1 MILERRLA
9 AILAA
14 DVVGYSRLT
23 REDEQATLVAFSK
36 LREDFIEPL
45 IVRHHGRVVKVMGD
59 GYLVEFNSAVNAVQ
73 CAVAWQQGVT
83 EAQDTKTLT
92 FRIGVNLGDIVVEG
106 DDILG
111 DGVNLAAR
119 LEGLAD
125 PGGIVISDMVQKNVC
140 HKLHYKFIDQG
151 KQTLKNIDQ
160 ALRTWKWV
168 DGDVNAAVAGN
179 VVATGEKPTIAV
191 LAFKNLSG
199 DPEQE
204 YFSDGVSEDIITELG
219 RCPELFVIARNSS
232 FAYKNAQILA
242 GNIGRDLGVQYLVQG
257 SVRKAGERV
266 RISVQL
272 VDTETGNQIWAERY
286 DRQLEDIFELQDEIT
301 RSVVTVL
308 PVRLQSA
315 IVERAKRKPVKSLSA
330 YDFVLRARYLEN
342 HTSDKVP
349 EILELLKTAIELD
362 PTYARAFGMLALVQA
377 YSVFTFSPIGDDPTA
392 SAEVNIRK
400 ALSLDPDDHLIQ
412 SDAAHVYLI
421 AGKHH
426 LSEKHIK
433 RAYALNPND
442 IYLQIERGIITNYCG
457 DSQLGLEILKT
468 ALAHDP
474 LARDHWFESLA
485 EASYMLRKYEDAIE
499 LYEQW
504 QNPPVHM
511 LTHLAACY
519 AQLGQMDNA
528 RQAVEEFERRRPAN
542 SDFEFYAN
550 AHARLCKRSED
561 ANHWVEG
568 YRKAGLIGH
577 SLADS

>member
-23 REDEQATLVAFSK
+23 RENEEATLAAFSK
-36 LREDFIEPL
+36 LREGFIGPL
-45 IVRHHGRVVKVMGD
+45 IAQHRGRIVKVMGD
-59 GYLVEFNSAVNAVQ
+59 GYLVEFKSAVDAVQ

-83 EAQDTKTLT
+83 KAQNSQVLT
-92 FRIGVNLGDIVVEG
+92 FRIGINLGDIVVED

-119 LEGLAD
+119 LEALAD
-125 PGGIVISDMVQKNVC
+125 PGGIVISDMVQESIC
-140 HKLHYKFIDQG
+140 HKLDFKFVDQG
-151 KQTLKNIDQ
+151 QQPLKNIDQ
-160 ALRTWKWV
+160 PLRTWKWI
-168 DGDVNAAVAGN
+168 DGCANPPAAGN
-179 VVATGEKPTIAV
+179 LATTGDKPTIAV
-191 LAFKNLSG
+191 LAFKNLSD

-219 RCPELFVIARNSS
+219 RFPELFVIARNSS
-232 FAYKNAQILA
+232 FAYKNSHTLA
-242 GNIGRDLGVQYLVQG
+242 ADIGRDLGVQYLVQG

-286 DRQLEDIFELQDEIT
+286 DKQLEDIFELQDEIT

-315 IVERAKRKPVKSLSA
+315 IVERAKRKPVKGLSA
-330 YDFVLRARYLEN
+330 YDYVLRARYLEN
-342 HTSDKVP
+342 HTSDRVP
-349 EILELLKTAIELD
+349 EILQLLKTAIELN
-362 PTYARAFGMLALVQA
+362 PTCARAFSMLAFVQA
-377 YSVFTFSPIGDDPTA
+377 YSVFTFSPVGNDPIVA
-392 SAEVNIRK
+392 AEANIRNS
-400 ALSLDPDDHLIQ
+400 LNLDPDDHLIQ
-412 SDAAHVYLI
+412 SEAAHVYLI
-421 AGKHH
+421 AGRHH
-426 LSEKHIK
+426 LAEKHIQ

-442 IYLQIERGIITNYCG
+442 ISLQIYRGIIANYCG
-457 DSQLGLEILKT
+457 DSQLGLEMLRT
-468 ALAHDP
+468 ALSHDP

-485 EASYMLRKYEDAIE
+485 EASYMLRKYEEAIE
-499 LYEQW
+499 LYQQW

-519 AQLGQMDNA
+519 AQLGKMDNA
-528 RQAVEEFERRRPAN
+528 HQAVEEFERKRPAN
-542 SDFEFYAN
+542 SDFRFYAK
-550 AHARLCKRSED
+550 AHARLCKRPED
-561 ANHWVEG
+561 ANHWLEG

-577 SLADS
+577 DVDET

>member
-1 MILERRLA
+1 MSLERRLA

-23 REDEQATLVAFSK
+23 REDEEATLLAFSK
-36 LREDFIEPL
+36 LRKDFIDPL
-45 IVRHHGRVVKVMGD
+45 VADYHGRIVKVMGD
-59 GYLVEFNSAVNAVQ
+59 GYLVEFKSAVDAVQ
-73 CAVAWQQGVT
+73 CAVAWQQGVS
-83 EAQDTKTLT
+83 EAQDTKALT
-92 FRIGVNLGDIVVEG
+92 FRIGVNVGDIVVDG

-125 PGGIVISDMVQKNVC
+125 PGGIVISDMVQENVC
-140 HKLHYKFIDQG
+140 HKLQFRFVDQG
-151 KQTLKNIDQ
+151 KQSLKNIDQ
-160 ALRTWKWV
+160 PLRIWKWADNDVNSTV
-168 DGDVNAAVAGN
+168 DGLV
-179 VVATGEKPTIAV
+179 TTIGEKPTIAV

-219 RCPELFVIARNSS
+219 RFSELFVIARNSS
-232 FAYKNAQILA
+232 FAYKNAQTLA
-242 GNIGRDLGVQYLVQG
+242 GDIGRDLGAQYLVQG

-308 PVRLQSA
+308 PVRLQNA
-315 IVERAKRKPVKSLSA
+315 IVERAKRKPIKSLSA

-342 HTSDKVP
+342 HTSDRVP
-349 EILELLKTAIELD
+349 EILELLTTAIELD
-362 PTYARAFGMLALVQA
+362 PTCARAFSILAFVEA

-392 SAEVNIRK
+392 SAEAHIRT

-412 SDAAHVYLI
+412 SDASHVYLV
-421 AGKHH
+421 AGKHD
-426 LSEKHIK
+426 LAAKHIK
-433 RAYALNPND
+433 RAYMLNPNE
-442 IYLQIERGIITNYCG
+442 ISVQINRGITANYCG
-457 DSQLGLEILKT
+457 NSQLGLELLKT

-485 EASYMLRKYEDAIE
+485 EASYMLGKYEDAIE
-499 LYEQW
+499 LYQQW

-528 RQAVEEFERRRPAN
+528 RRAVKEFERKRPAN
-542 SDFEFYAN
+542 SDFDFYAN
-550 AHARLCKRSED
+550 AHARLCKRPED
-561 ANHWVEG
+561 ANHWLEG
-568 YRKAGLIGH
+568 YRKAGLIGRD
-577 SLADS
+577 L

>member
-1 MILERRLA
+1 MERRLA

-23 REDEQATLVAFSK
+23 REDEEATLLAFNK
-36 LREDFIEPL
+36 LREDFIDPL
-45 IVRHHGRVVKVMGD
+45 VAEHHGRIVKVMGD
-59 GYLVEFNSAVNAVQ
+59 GYLVEFKSAVDAVK
-73 CAVAWQQGVT
+73 CAVTWQQGVI
-83 EAQDTKTLT
+83 EVQNPKALT

-125 PGGIVISDMVQKNVC
+125 PGGIVISDMVQENVC
-140 HKLHYKFIDQG
+140 HKLHFRFVDQG
-151 KQTLKNIDQ
+151 KQSLKNIDQ
-160 ALRTWKWV
+160 PLRIWKWA
-168 DGDVNAAVAGN
+168 DGDVDATVAGDVTMN
-179 VVATGEKPTIAV
+179 ADKPTIAV

-219 RCPELFVIARNSS
+219 RFPELFVIARNSS
-232 FAYKNAQILA
+232 FTYKNAQILA
-242 GNIGRDLGVQYLVQG
+242 GDIGRDLGAQYLVQG

-301 RSVVTVL
+301 RSVVTIL

-315 IVERAKRKPVKSLSA
+315 IVERAKRKPIKSLSA

-342 HTSDKVP
+342 HTSDRVP
-349 EILELLKTAIELD
+349 EILQLLTTAIELD
-362 PTYARAFGMLALVQA
+362 PTCARAFSMLAFVQA

-392 SAEVNIRK
+392 SAEANIRT

-412 SDAAHVYLI
+412 SDASHVYLV
-421 AGKHH
+421 AGKHD
-426 LSEKHIK
+426 LAAKHIK
-433 RAYALNPND
+433 RAYMLNPNE
-442 IYLQIERGIITNYCG
+442 ISVQINRGITANYCG
-457 DSQLGLEILKT
+457 DSQLGLEMLRT

-485 EASYMLRKYEDAIE
+485 EASYMLGRYEDAIE
-499 LYEQW
+499 LYQQW

-519 AQLGQMDNA
+519 AQLGQMDKA
-528 RQAVEEFERRRPAN
+528 RRAVEEFERKKPAN
-542 SDFEFYAN
+542 SDFDFYAN
-550 AHARLCKRSED
+550 AHARLCKRPED
-561 ANHWVEG
+561 ANHWLEG
-568 YRKAGLIGH
+568 YRKAGLICSDH
-577 SLADS
+577 

>member
-1 MILERRLA
+1 MERRLA

-23 REDEQATLVAFSK
+23 REDEEATLLAFNK
-36 LREDFIEPL
+36 LREDFIDPL
-45 IVRHHGRVVKVMGD
+45 VAEHHGRIVKVMGD
-59 GYLVEFNSAVNAVQ
+59 GYLVEFKSAVDAVK
-73 CAVAWQQGVT
+73 CAVTWQQGVI
-83 EAQDTKTLT
+83 EVQNPKALT

-125 PGGIVISDMVQKNVC
+125 PGGIVISDMVQENVC
-140 HKLHYKFIDQG
+140 HKLHFRFVDQG
-151 KQTLKNIDQ
+151 KQSLKNIDEP
-160 ALRTWKWV
+160 LRIWKWA
-168 DGDVNAAVAGN
+168 DGDVDATVAGDVTMN
-179 VVATGEKPTIAV
+179 ADKPTIAV

-219 RCPELFVIARNSS
+219 RFPELFVIARNSS
-232 FAYKNAQILA
+232 FTYKNAQILA
-242 GNIGRDLGVQYLVQG
+242 GDIGRDLGAQYLVQG

-315 IVERAKRKPVKSLSA
+315 IVERAKRKPIKSLSA

-342 HTSDKVP
+342 HTSDRVP
-349 EILELLKTAIELD
+349 EILQLLTTAIELD
-362 PTYARAFGMLALVQA
+362 PTCARAFSMLAFVQA

-392 SAEVNIRK
+392 SAEANIRT

-412 SDAAHVYLI
+412 SDASHVYLV
-421 AGKHH
+421 AGKHD
-426 LSEKHIK
+426 LAAKHIK
-433 RAYALNPND
+433 RAYMLNPNE
-442 IYLQIERGIITNYCG
+442 ISVQINRGITANYCG
-457 DSQLGLEILKT
+457 DSQLGLEMLRT

-485 EASYMLRKYEDAIE
+485 EASYMLGRYEDAIE
-499 LYEQW
+499 LYQQW

-519 AQLGQMDNA
+519 AQLGQMDKA
-528 RQAVEEFERRRPAN
+528 RRAVEEFERKRPAN
-542 SDFEFYAN
+542 SDFDFYAN
-550 AHARLCKRSED
+550 AHARLCKRPED
-561 ANHWVEG
+561 ANHWLEG
-568 YRKAGLIGH
+568 YRKAGLICSDH
-577 SLADS
+577 

>member
-1 MILERRLA
+1 MERRLA

-23 REDEQATLVAFSK
+23 RADEEATLLAFNK
-36 LREDFIEPL
+36 LREDFIDPL
-45 IVRHHGRVVKVMGD
+45 VAEHHGRIVKVMGD
-59 GYLVEFNSAVNAVQ
+59 GYLVEFKSAVDAVK
-73 CAVAWQQGVT
+73 CAVTWQQGVI
-83 EAQDTKTLT
+83 EVQNPKALT

-125 PGGIVISDMVQKNVC
+125 PGGIVISDMVQENVC
-140 HKLHYKFIDQG
+140 HKLHFRFVDQG
-151 KQTLKNIDQ
+151 KQSLKNIDQ
-160 ALRTWKWV
+160 PLRIWKWA
-168 DGDVNAAVAGN
+168 DGDVDATVAGDVTMN
-179 VVATGEKPTIAV
+179 ADKPTIAV

-219 RCPELFVIARNSS
+219 RFPELFVIARNSS
-232 FAYKNAQILA
+232 FTYKNAQILA
-242 GNIGRDLGVQYLVQG
+242 GDIGRDLGAQYLVQG

-315 IVERAKRKPVKSLSA
+315 IVERAKRKPIKSLSA

-342 HTSDKVP
+342 HTSDRVP
-349 EILELLKTAIELD
+349 EILQLLTTAIELD
-362 PTYARAFGMLALVQA
+362 PTCARAFSMLAFVQA

-392 SAEVNIRK
+392 SAEANIRT

-412 SDAAHVYLI
+412 SDASHVYLV
-421 AGKHH
+421 AGKHD
-426 LSEKHIK
+426 LAAKHIK
-433 RAYALNPND
+433 RAYMLNPNE
-442 IYLQIERGIITNYCG
+442 ISVQINRGITANYCG
-457 DSQLGLEILKT
+457 DSQLGLEMLRT

-485 EASYMLRKYEDAIE
+485 EASYMLGRYEDAIE
-499 LYEQW
+499 LYQQW

-519 AQLGQMDNA
+519 AQLGQMDKA
-528 RQAVEEFERRRPAN
+528 RRSVEEFERRRPAN
-542 SDFEFYAN
+542 SDFDFYAN

-561 ANHWVEG
+561 ANHWLEG
-568 YRKAGLIGH
+568 YRKAGLICSDH
-577 SLADS
+577 

>member
-1 MILERRLA
+1 MERRLA

-23 REDEQATLVAFSK
+23 REDEEATLLAFNK
-36 LREDFIEPL
+36 LREDFIDPL
-45 IVRHHGRVVKVMGD
+45 VAEHHGRIVKVMGD
-59 GYLVEFNSAVNAVQ
+59 GYLVEFKSAVDAVK
-73 CAVAWQQGVT
+73 CAVTWQQGVI
-83 EAQDTKTLT
+83 EVQNPKALT

-125 PGGIVISDMVQKNVC
+125 PGGIVISDMVQENVC
-140 HKLHYKFIDQG
+140 HKLHFRFVDQG
-151 KQTLKNIDQ
+151 KQSLKNIDQ
-160 ALRTWKWV
+160 PLRIWKWA
-168 DGDVNAAVAGN
+168 DGDVDATVAGDVTMN
-179 VVATGEKPTIAV
+179 ADKPTIAV

-219 RCPELFVIARNSS
+219 RFPELFVIARNSS
-232 FAYKNAQILA
+232 FTYKNAQILA
-242 GNIGRDLGVQYLVQG
+242 GDIGRDLGAQYLVQG

-315 IVERAKRKPVKSLSA
+315 IVERAKRKPIKSLSA

-342 HTSDKVP
+342 HTSDRVP
-349 EILELLKTAIELD
+349 EILQLLTTAIELD
-362 PTYARAFGMLALVQA
+362 PTCARAFSMLAFVQA

-392 SAEVNIRK
+392 SAEANIRT

-412 SDAAHVYLI
+412 SDASHVYLV
-421 AGKHH
+421 AGKHD
-426 LSEKHIK
+426 LAAKHIK
-433 RAYALNPND
+433 RAYMLNPNE
-442 IYLQIERGIITNYCG
+442 ISVQINRGITANYCG
-457 DSQLGLEILKT
+457 DSQLGLEMLRT

-485 EASYMLRKYEDAIE
+485 EASYMLGRYEDAIE
-499 LYEQW
+499 LYQQW

-519 AQLGQMDNA
+519 AQLGQMDKA
-528 RQAVEEFERRRPAN
+528 RRSVEEFERRRPAN
-542 SDFEFYAN
+542 SDFDFYAN

-561 ANHWVEG
+561 ANHWLEG
-568 YRKAGLIGH
+568 YRKAGLICSDH
-577 SLADS
+577 